1 MNDKSISPE
10 PWNTDEEDA
19 RIAQAVAED
28 PDTFF
33 PDEAWMQSAKLV
45 VPGKEVVTLRLDQD
59 VLAWFRQDGRGYQ
72 TRINA
77 VLRAFV
83 EAQPR

>member
-45 VPGKEVVTLRLDQD
+45 VPGK
-59 VLAWFRQDGRGYQ
+59 
-72 TRINA
+72 
-77 VLRAFV
+77 
-83 EAQPR
+83 